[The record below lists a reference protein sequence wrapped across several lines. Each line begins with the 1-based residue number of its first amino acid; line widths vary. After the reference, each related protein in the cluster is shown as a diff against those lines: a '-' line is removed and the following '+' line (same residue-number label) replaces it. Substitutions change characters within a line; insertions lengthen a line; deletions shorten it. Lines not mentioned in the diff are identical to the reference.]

1 MKISY
6 RALFLLVLAFSFFAS
21 PIADAAPQK
30 RPRRPVVRTEPVSP
44 VVGKDIRIT
53 RVDGSEIVGKF
64 VRVDMR
70 EVVYENSVG
79 EKIPIPLENVAVL
92 AIGETPKPQV
102 DTRFIADAQAT
113 VDAINRLAE
122 AVEKDL
128 TYGEY
133 VPQVTDAKV
142 AVESFV
148 AKYSNY
154 LDQKPLFDLMRKI
167 IRSYEL
173 ASPIW
178 AKRSG
183 VDQRKS
189 LAEDSA
195 EIQAILAVYPQLK
208 TTEYNQGG
216 RYATD
221 KVIAWVW
228 SQAAR
233 QTRDLRDRS
242 AKLYPQN

>member
-1 MKISY
+1 MKSSH
-6 RALFLLVLAFSFFAS
+6 RALTGFLLILSLLTVT
-21 PIADAAPQK
+21 DAAPQK
-30 RPRRPVVRTEPVSP
+30 RARRPVVKAEPVVSP

-53 RVDGSEIVGKF
+53 LVDGSEITGKF

-92 AIGETPKPQV
+92 AIGEPPKPQV
-102 DTRFIADAQAT
+102 DTRFIADAQAA
-113 VDAINRLAE
+113 VEAVGRLSE
-122 AVEKDL
+122 TVEKDL
-128 TYGEY
+128 TYNEY

-154 LDQKPLFDLMRKI
+154 LDQKPFFDQMRKI
-167 IRSYEL
+167 IRTYEL

-195 EIQAILAVYPQLK
+195 EIQAILALYPELK

-216 RYATD
+216 RYPTD

-233 QTRDLRDRS
+233 QTRDLRNQ
-242 AKLYPQN
+242 ATKLYPPN